1 MIDEI
6 EDLISETEITLRD
19 AYNRGLN
26 KGGELNRT
34 VRATV
39 SDLISTF
46 TTYSIKNY
54 RQTYNTEDE
63 LVYIHKETNTILTL
77 PQLIKTFLLSYDYGQ
92 D

>member
-1 MIDEI
+1 MNDEI
-6 EDLISETEITLRD
+6 EDLIQETEITLRD

-39 SDLISTF
+39 TQLISAF
-46 TTYSIKNY
+46 TIYTTKNY
-54 RQTYNTEDE
+54 RQSYNTEED
-63 LVYIHKETNTILTL
+63 LIYTHKETNQIQEL

>member
-1 MIDEI
+1 MNDEI
-6 EDLISETEITLRD
+6 EDLIQETEITLRD

-39 SDLISTF
+39 TQLISAF
-46 TTYSIKNY
+46 TIYTTKNY
-54 RQTYNTEDE
+54 RQSYNTEDD
-63 LVYIHKETNTILTL
+63 LIYTHKETNQIQTL